1 MTREECDAV
10 AGMGGV
16 AKGRARD
23 IPLQA
28 GESAVAGLAGLAR
41 LMAVPALA
49 AQVGLGRASRVLLI
63 STEGATAP
71 ALYTELV
78 GETPA
83 SVLARQQAWD

>member
-1 MTREECDAV
+1 MTLDDCDAI
-10 AGMGGV
+10 AAMRRLAQGS
-16 AKGRARD
+16 ARD